1 MIIAYYVQ
9 KNEQLCKLYAHILLK
24 HMQIELMLLLLHGKL
39 PKSVNKVKT
48 LNQHDKRQRIPALLL
63 ILPPDAIMCQD
74 EQQFAEGIN
83 DYDTACGCQS
93 G

>member
-9 KNEQLCKLYAHILLK
+9 KNERLCELYAHILLK
-24 HMQIELMLLLLHGKL
+24 YMQIELMLLLLHGKL

-48 LNQHDKRQRIPALLL
+48 LNRHDKRQRIPALLL

>member
-39 PKSVNKVKT
+39 PKSVNKVKI
-48 LNQHDKRQRIPALLL
+48 LNQHDKKAGNLGFVVKC
-63 ILPPDAIMCQD
+63 A
-74 EQQFAEGIN
+74 A
-83 DYDTACGCQS
+83 GCYNVPR
-93 G
+93 